1 MFLRKS
7 ARVSYR
13 VKTLTFVLIA
23 ILLASCHRDTKP
35 AGPQHHYPLSGKI
48 TALDAQHRTATV
60 DAAAIPNY
68 MEAMTMEYPIQ
79 SKSEFEKLRAGEQIT
94 ATVDVAA
101 DESYA
106 LSNIKPASTSPR

>member
-1 MFLRKS
+1 M
-7 ARVSYR
+7 SYR
-13 VKTLTFVLIA
+13 VKTLMFVLVA
-23 ILLASCHRDTKP
+23 VLLAGCHRNTKP

-48 TALDAQHRTATV
+48 TALDAQHQTATV

-79 SKSEFEKLRAGEQIT
+79 SKSEFETLRVGEQIT

-106 LSNIKPASTSPR
+106 LSNIKSASTGSR